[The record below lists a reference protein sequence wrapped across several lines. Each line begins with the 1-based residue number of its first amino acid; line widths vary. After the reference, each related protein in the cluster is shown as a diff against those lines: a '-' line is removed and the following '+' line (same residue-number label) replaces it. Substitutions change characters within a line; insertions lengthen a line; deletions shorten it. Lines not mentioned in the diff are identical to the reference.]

1 MSSTAITVR
10 ADHVRPGDAIDGKP
24 VVFAIP
30 NHLRSGK
37 TEIHFANGNAEFLPD
52 EVEIKIVRSAGDRTV
67 GNTPTDYRPG

>member
-1 MSSTAITVR
+1 MSSTTITVR

-37 TEIHFANGNAEFLPD
+37 TEIHLANGSAEFLPD
-52 EVEIKIVRSAGDRTV
+52 DLEIKIDRTV
-67 GNTPTDYRPG
+67 GDMLTGDRPD